1 MSKSKTYSI
10 NSRIWICTENGTY
23 LGEGRISLLKAIEKH
38 GSISKAAKDMKMS
51 YKKAWKLV
59 DSMNS
64 RGDELLVNRKI
75 GGAGGGGSELSE
87 AGKKAIT
94 LFKEIRNS
102 NREHLDQKIAE
113 MDFS

>member
-1 MSKSKTYSI
+1 MNTPKKYRI
-10 NSRIWICTENGTY
+10 KSRIWIYTENGTY

-38 GSISKAAKDMKMS
+38 GSIAKAAKDMNMS

-59 DSMNS
+59 NSMNS
-64 RGDELLVNRKI
+64 RGDELLVIRKI
-75 GGAGGGGSELSE
+75 GGTGGGGSELSE
-87 AGKKAIT
+87 AGIKAIE

-102 NREHLDQKIAE
+102 NREHLDNKIAE